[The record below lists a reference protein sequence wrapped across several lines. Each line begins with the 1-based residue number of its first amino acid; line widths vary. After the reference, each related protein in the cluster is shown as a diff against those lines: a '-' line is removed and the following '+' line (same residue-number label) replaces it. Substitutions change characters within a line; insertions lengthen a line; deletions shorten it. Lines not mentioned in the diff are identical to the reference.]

1 MPATSATSWA
11 EIDLAA
17 LHNNVNVLR
26 RQAAPANV
34 AAVVKA
40 DAYGHGAVT
49 IARAALQAGA
59 SSLCVFTVREAVELR
74 QSGIDADI
82 LCMGPV
88 LDGDPAAIA
97 QHNISV
103 VADSADTIARL
114 AAAAEAAA
122 CRVRVHINID
132 GGMQRYGLTHE
143 QALALAEIIRSHP
156 SLGLD
161 AVFTHFPDAGNPE
174 REPSI
179 EALQRFQQTAD
190 HIGAP
195 IRHAAASAA
204 TFNLS
209 EASLDFVRAGIALYG
224 MDPAPELNSAAA
236 AQLQPVLSWRTKLLS
251 IRDVRKGES
260 VSYGGHWTASRD
272 SRIGVTGIGYADGL
286 SRSLASG
293 GELLI
298 RGKHAPIRGAICMD
312 STMIDLTEIP
322 DAQSGD
328 VITIIGSDRGQS
340 ISAWDVARQL
350 NTIPYEIFTSIAAR
364 VPRRMV
370 DQSG

>member
-1 MPATSATSWA
+1 MAAVSATSWV
-11 EIDLAA
+11 EIYLSA
-17 LHNNVNVLR
+17 LRHNVEVLR
-26 RQAAPANV
+26 RQAAPAGV

-40 DAYGHGAVT
+40 DAYGHGAAI
-49 IARAALQAGA
+49 IAKAAIEAGA
-59 SSLCVFTVREAVELR
+59 SSLCVFTMPEAVELR
-74 QSGIDADI
+74 QAGIDAGI

-88 LDGDPAAIA
+88 LADDPA
-97 QHNISV
+97 
-103 VADSADTIARL
+103 TIARYDIAAVVDTDHTAAQL
-114 AAAAEAAA
+114 AAAAASLNR
-122 CRVRVHINID
+122 RVRVHINID
-132 GGMQRYGLTHE
+132 SGMQRYGLAHE

-190 HIGAP
+190 RIGAP

-204 TFNLS
+204 TFNLP

-224 MDPAPELNSAAA
+224 MDPAPNLAKPRAG
-236 AQLQPVLSWRTKLLS
+236 QLQPVMSWRTSLLA
-251 IRDVRKGES
+251 IRDIRKGES

-272 SRIGVTGIGYADGL
+272 SRIGVAGIGYADGL
-286 SRSLASG
+286 ARSLSPG
-293 GELLI
+293 GEMLI

-322 DAQSGD
+322 DAQIGD

-350 NTIPYEIFTSIAAR
+350 KTIPYEIFTSIAAR
-364 VPRRMV
+364 VPRRVV
-370 DQSG
+370 DQPD